1 MRKKKPRRKNTNEA
15 SHVQEFG
22 SEPKP
27 FSWEDETNRLYKKV
41 ADLTEKLKWF
51 ERELEIVQ
59 THRETLMHGQVL
71 FRAQVGQLQKWGNI
85 NPAGVDLNLN
95 KIL

>member
-1 MRKKKPRRKNTNEA
+1 MRKKKQKRNEA

-27 FSWEDETNRLYKKV
+27 FSWENEANRLYKQV
-41 ADLTEKLKWF
+41 AELTQKIKWF
-51 ERELEIVQ
+51 ERELEIIQ

-71 FRAQVGQLQKWGNI
+71 FRAQVGQLQKQYGI
-85 NPAGVDLNLN
+85 NPEGIDLSLN